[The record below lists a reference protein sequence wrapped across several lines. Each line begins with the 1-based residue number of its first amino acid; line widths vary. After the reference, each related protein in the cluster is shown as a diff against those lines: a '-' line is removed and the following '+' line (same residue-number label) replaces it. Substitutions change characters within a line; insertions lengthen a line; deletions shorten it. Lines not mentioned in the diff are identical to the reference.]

1 MPMRSRNSLVPA
13 AQRCI
18 PTPLV
23 ALDAACAT
31 TLAGLGVGHTLLTPF
46 FARRQPRLQQLWFAG
61 SGLAL
66 VLLGL
71 LNLARTRAGDP
82 TVRRLCQLANPVGTL
97 YLALL
102 VRDLPEPPAY
112 AALGLSAALTG
123 LSLRPYEAA
132 ANLRDS

>member
-1 MPMRSRNSLVPA
+1 MRSYNPLAPV
-13 AQRCI
+13 AQRWT

-31 TLAGLGVGHTLLTPF
+31 ALAGLGVGHTLLTPF

-61 SGLAL
+61 AGLAL
-66 VLLGL
+66 VFLGL
-71 LNLARTRAGDP
+71 LNLARTWTDDR
-82 TVRRLCQLANPVGTL
+82 TVRQLCQAANPLGTL

-102 VRDLPEPPAY
+102 VRDLPEPQAY

-123 LSLRPYEAA
+123 LSARPPGAA
-132 ANLRDS
+132 QPAE